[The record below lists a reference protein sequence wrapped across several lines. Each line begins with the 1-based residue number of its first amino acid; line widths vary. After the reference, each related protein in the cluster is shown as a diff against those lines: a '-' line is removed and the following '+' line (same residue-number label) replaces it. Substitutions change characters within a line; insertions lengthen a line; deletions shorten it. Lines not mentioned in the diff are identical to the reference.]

1 MKKKQIVI
9 LAVLLAVL
17 AAGYGILVFQN
28 KKAAKEEQ
36 AAQEKSVIKVT
47 DLGEI
52 QSFSYQTLEQEKLHF
67 KKKKDQWICTE
78 DKKADL
84 DQTYPDRIANTFSS
98 LTASRKLE
106 DIDALEDYGLKKPAY
121 IVTLNEED
129 GTKTTVKIGNL
140 TGEEYYLQ
148 VEGEEQVVYTVAASS
163 AEALNY
169 SLEDMREKESEEESD
184 S

>member
-1 MKKKQIVI
+1 MKKKQMI
-9 LAVLLAVL
+9 LLAALPAVL

-28 KKAAKEEQ
+28 KKAEREEQ
-36 AAQEKSVIKVT
+36 AAQESSVIKVI

-52 QSFSYQTLEQEKLHF
+52 QSFSYQTPEREKLHF
-67 KKKKDQWICTE
+67 KKKNNKWICTK
-78 DKKADL
+78 DKKANL
-84 DQTYPDRIANTFSS
+84 DQTYPNRIADTFSS

-106 DIDALEDYGLKKPAY
+106 DIDALEDYGLNKPAY
-121 IVTLNEED
+121 IVELSGAD
-129 GTKTTVKIGNL
+129 GKKITVNIGNL

-148 VEGEEQVVYTVAASS
+148 VEGEEQVVYTVAASN